1 MAKPERV
8 ARDHS
13 VNAAPINLVRPGK
26 FYTGKGA
33 LIEADFRTFGRFFD
47 LVRESIAKCE
57 VTEGSE
63 RNRYPLE
70 PTLERL
76 QRQFRSEHHRGARV
90 IFVGNGGSAAIASH
104 CAIDWTKNGGIRAIA
119 FNDAAAL
126 TCWGNDA
133 GYDQV
138 FAKQIEHH
146 ATPRDSVVIV
156 SSSGKSPNV
165 LAAADAARVRGC
177 ARVVTLTGRNPN
189 NVLRAKGDVNL
200 YVPAADYGL
209 VEMAHMAIL
218 HSVVSVRG

>member
-1 MAKPERV
+1 M

-13 VNAAPINLVRPGK
+13 VNMPPLNLVRPGK
-26 FYTGKGA
+26 YYTGKGS

-47 LVRESIAKCE
+47 LLREAIGK
-57 VTEGSE
+57 TEITEAGHRE
-63 RNRYPLE
+63 RFGME
-70 PTLERL
+70 ETLRDL
-76 QRQFRSEHHRGARV
+76 QVLFRRGHKTGGRV

-104 CAIDWTKNGGIRAIA
+104 CAIDWTKNGGIRSVA

-146 ATPRDSVVIV
+146 ATPRDSVVII

-165 LAAADAARVRGC
+165 LAAADAARVVRC
-177 ARVVTLTGRNPN
+177 DRVVTLTGMNPN
-189 NVLRAKGDVNL
+189 NVLRAKGDVNMW
-200 YVPAADYGL
+200 VPAADYGL
-209 VEMAHMAIL
+209 VELAHMAIL
-218 HSVVSVRG
+218 HSVVSVR